1 MISEMLKE
9 GIIQPSQSSF
19 SAPVVLVYKKDG
31 SWRMCPDYRE
41 LNKLTIKDKFPIPVI
56 DELLDELHG
65 AIYFTKLDL
74 RSGYH
79 QIRMKTEDIPKTAF
93 RTHEGHY
100 EFLVM
105 PFGLTNAP
113 STFQGL
119 MNSIFKPFL
128 RKFVLVFFDDILIY
142 SKSWE
147 DHIQHVDKVLKLL
160 EEKQLYAKPSK
171 CFFGVQEVEYLGH
184 IVSHEGVKV
193 DPNKI
198 KAIKEWKIPTT
209 IKHLRGFLGLT
220 GYYRK
225 FVKNYGRIAAP
236 LTTLLK
242 KDAFSWTP
250 EATKAF
256 EKLKDAMCRAPVLA
270 TPDFT
275 KTFIIECDAS
285 GNGIGAVLMQDGRPI
300 AFESRP
306 IKGKNLLK
314 PIYEKEMLAI
324 LHALKQ
330 WRPYL
335 LGRHFKVKTDH
346 DSLKYFLEQRLSSEE
361 QQKWVTKMLG
371 YDFEIIYKKGKQNV
385 VADALSRKDADVESL
400 LCAISI
406 IQPDW
411 ITEARDEWKKDDEL
425 WTLIQRLQQEPS
437 ASETF
442 IWKNDSLWYKD
453 RLYLCKNSQLKQ
465 KVLLEL
471 HTSPIGGHSG
481 FLKTY
486 HRVKKEFFWD
496 GLKRDVQKF
505 VAECLVCQQNKVETI
520 KTLGLLQ
527 PLAIPSQRWEEVSMD
542 FITGLPKSEGKSVI
556 MVVVDRLTK
565 YAHFCALSHPFK
577 ASTVATAFMETVQ
590 KLHGNP
596 KIIVS
601 DRDPI
606 FTGHFWT
613 ELFSCLGTQ
622 LAHSSS
628 YHPQSDGQTEIVN
641 KCLEGYLRCFVS
653 DKQTQ
658 WVRWLSLAE
667 WWYNTSFHTATKMT
681 PFMALYGYHPPSITS
696 CLKEK
701 PKVQAVDDHIEHQ
714 QQVLQLL
721 KDNLTLAQNRMKQQ
735 ADQHRSERSFE
746 VGDWVF
752 LRLQPYKQM
761 SLKQAKKDNKLSPK
775 YYGPYK
781 VLQKIGTMAYKLE
794 LPSSSCI
801 HPVFHVSCLKKVIG
815 DKLPVQTILPE
826 LDEEGK
832 IILEPEEIIDTKIR
846 QLRNRSISEYLIK
859 WKNLPVEDSTWEDVS
874 FIEKHPKL
882 LKR

>member
-1 MISEMLKE
+1 
-9 GIIQPSQSSF
+9 
-19 SAPVVLVYKKDG
+19 
-31 SWRMCPDYRE
+31 
-41 LNKLTIKDKFPIPVI
+41 
-56 DELLDELHG
+56 
-65 AIYFTKLDL
+65 
-74 RSGYH
+74 
-79 QIRMKTEDIPKTAF
+79 
-93 RTHEGHY
+93 
-100 EFLVM
+100 
-105 PFGLTNAP
+105 
-113 STFQGL
+113 
-119 MNSIFKPFL
+119 
-128 RKFVLVFFDDILIY
+128 
-142 SKSWE
+142 
-147 DHIQHVDKVLKLL
+147 
-160 EEKQLYAKPSK
+160 
-171 CFFGVQEVEYLGH
+171 
-184 IVSHEGVKV
+184 
-193 DPNKI
+193 
-198 KAIKEWKIPTT
+198 
-209 IKHLRGFLGLT
+209 LGLT

-225 FVKNYGRIAAP
+225 FVRNYGRIAAP
-236 LTTLLK
+236 LTALTK

-256 EKLKDAMCRAPVLA
+256 EQLKEVMCTAPVLT

-275 KTFIIECDAS
+275 KTFIVECDAS
-285 GNGIGAVLMQDGRPI
+285 GNGIGAVLMQEGRPL

-306 IKGKNLLK
+306 LKGRDLHK
-314 PIYEKEMLAI
+314 PIYEKEMMAI
-324 LHALKQ
+324 LHALKK

-335 LGRHFKVKTDH
+335 IGRHFKVKTDH

-361 QQKWVTKMLG
+361 QQKWVTKILG
-371 YDFEIIYKKGKQNV
+371 YDFEIVYKKGKQNV
-385 VADALSRKDADVESL
+385 VADALSRKDEDVEAF

-411 ITEARDEWKKDDEL
+411 IIEARDEWKNDEKV
-425 WTLIQRLQQEPS
+425 WTLIQRLQQDSS
-437 ASETF
+437 ASDTF
-442 IWKNDSLWYKD
+442 TWKNDSLWYRD

-486 HRVKKEFFWD
+486 HRVKKDFFWD
-496 GLKRDVQKF
+496 GLKTDVQRF
-505 VAECLVCQQNKVETI
+505 VAECVVCQQNKVETI
-520 KTLGLLQ
+520 KTPGLLQ
-527 PLAIPSQRWEEVSMD
+527 PLSIPSQRWEEVSMD

-556 MVVVDRLTK
+556 MVIVDRLTK

-590 KLHGNP
+590 KLHGSP

-658 WVRWLSLAE
+658 WFKWLPLAE

-696 CLKEK
+696 SLKEK
-701 PKVQAVDDHIEHQ
+701 SKVQAVEDHIENQ
-714 QQVLQLL
+714 QQILQIL
-721 KDNLTLAQNRMKQQ
+721 KDNLTMAQNRMKQQ

-794 LPSSSCI
+794 LPASSRV
-801 HPVFHVSCLKKVIG
+801 HPVFHVSCLKKVID
-815 DKLPVQTILPE
+815 DKIPVQTILPE

-832 IILEPEEIIDTKIR
+832 IILEPEAITDTRIR

-859 WKNLPVEDSTWEDVS
+859 WRKLPAEDSTWEDES
-874 FIEKHPKL
+874 FIQKHPEL
-882 LKR
+882 LKRCGQHLSQGEGHVKP